1 MLFLKLLDIYIDTIW
16 IPAGPTW
23 GLDPKVEKH
32 RYSVNKIGQKL
43 PRHLTNVSNLKIW
56 HVDFLYPL

>member
-32 RYSVNKIGQKL
+32 RYSVNKTKTAETSDQRL
-43 PRHLTNVSNLKIW
+43 NLKIW